1 MVNSFL
7 ISTGGSGGHVV
18 PATILYE
25 HLSKD
30 ANVILSTDKRGLKFL
45 NKDTFKI
52 EIINTPKLNNFFLLP
67 LNILKII
74 ILTINSF
81 FLLKDKK
88 INKIFSTGGYMSMPI
103 IFAAKLLKL
112 KIYLVEPNQ
121 VLGRAN
127 KFFLNSC
134 EKIFCYSEKIK
145 NFPDDLKH
153 KIVIINP
160 LVGKNIYKLN
170 SISAVKKNK
179 FTILV
184 VGGSQGANIFD
195 QNLKNLILDISKRNS
210 IKIIQQ
216 TNIKNVS
223 ELSEFYNKYNI
234 ENKIFSFDNDF
245 ANIIHQSDLC
255 ITRAGAST
263 LAELS
268 LMNIPFI
275 AVPLPTSKDNH
286 QFENANFYK
295 NRDCCWIIDQNDFEE
310 KIEEYLNNIIKNKN
324 EYLKIKENLKKLN
337 FQNTWI
343 NVNQKILKNLNEN

>member
-45 NKDTFKI
+45 NKDTFKV

-88 INKIFSTGGYMSMPI
+88 INKIFSTGGYMSLPI

-170 SISAVKKNK
+170 SISPDKKNK

-195 QNLKNLILDISKRNS
+195 QNLKNSILDISKRNS

-216 TNIKNVS
+216 TNIKNIP
-223 ELSEFYNKYNI
+223 ELSEFYNKNNI
-234 ENKIFSFDNDF
+234 ENKIFSFDNNF
-245 ANIIHQSDLC
+245 ANIIHKSDLC

-295 NRDCCWIIDQNDFEE
+295 NKDCCWIIDQNDFEE
-310 KIEEYLNNIIKNKN
+310 KIEEHLNNIINNKN